1 MYKTVLPKKSASVR
15 KDESMDSASTPY
27 ARYEGNTS
35 ATGEGRSS
43 MLVKFRDKEF
53 KQVFEERFLLSNF
66 NVMGQNNERL
76 SERLSGLDPSTVKLV
91 QPIPNYPKK
100 DFIAWG
106 NYRSKSADAPSKAD
120 NLYRT
125 ATDKQPIQTVQNRL
139 TALYHQEE
147 EECNI
152 SKPTDHSF
160 NTAWKLVT
168 EASELRGKYFQKATV
183 ATDDEGGIRL
193 RWRNPNK
200 DREVRLYCP
209 ANTTKK
215 MYIYHE
221 EGDSYRAEYNVSGR
235 TLAEWLYWLS
245 DA

>member
-1 MYKTVLPKKSASVR
+1 MYKTVLPKKSASVS
-15 KDESMDSASTPY
+15 KDESMDSALTPY
-27 ARYEGNTS
+27 ARYESNNS
-35 ATGEGRSS
+35 AKSEGRKS
-43 MLVKFRDKEF
+43 VKYFMRGELKRI
-53 KQVFEERFLLSNF
+53 FENLDQRFLLSN
-66 NVMGQNNERL
+66 
-76 SERLSGLDPSTVKLV
+76 LDKTTADKHYFL
-91 QPIPNYPKK
+91 
-100 DFIAWG
+100 IAL
-106 NYRSKSADAPSKAD
+106 SKANVSAND
-120 NLYRT
+120 R
-125 ATDKQPIQTVQNRL
+125 QPIQTVQNRL
-139 TALYHQEE
+139 AALFQEE
-147 EECNI
+147 EECDI
-152 SKPTDHSF
+152 SKPTHHSF
-160 NTAWKLVT
+160 STAWKLVT

-221 EGDSYRAEYNVSGR
+221 EGDSYNAEFNVSGR